1 MAENNGNTGGG
12 TAQHK
17 VATAI
22 LLEAVERIAGKEH
35 SRDDI
40 TEPGSYDFDVTIS
53 GHAGVREL
61 SMAFAGTLQV
71 DADGVKTPSTPYQQI
86 AGYLLGKLNDATR
99 QVCLTAIASGEF
111 AADDSTKSLF
121 ESACKQ
127 WRERTAAANPERK
140 RGNVKPTYHSV
151 DVTATAATAAAESA
165 PATPTTRKQRK
176 AG

>member
-1 MAENNGNTGGG
+1 MADSYGNTTGG

-22 LLEAVERIAGKEH
+22 LLEAVQRIADKEH

-40 TEPGSYDFDVTIS
+40 TDPGSYEFDVTIS

-71 DADGVKTPSTPYQQI
+71 DPDGTKTPSTPYQQI

-99 QVCLTAIASGEF
+99 QVCLTAIAGGEF
-111 AADDSTKSLF
+111 EADAATKALF

-151 DVTATAATAAAESA
+151 DVTATAAAESA